1 MEDLIKDPETT
12 VIDVRE
18 INEFES
24 GHFEGAINIPLGS
37 IPMRI
42 AELKAMNGPIVV
54 YCRSGNRSGM
64 AMSLLKQDMTYL
76 GSHRKS
82 KSKISYYTSR

>member
-1 MEDLIKDPETT
+1 MEDLIKDPETR

-42 AELKAMNGPIVV
+42 DELKAMKGPIVL
-54 YCRSGNRSGM
+54 YCRSGNRSRM
-64 AMSLLKQDMTYL
+64 AMGLLKQAGIIDVYNGGALEDMLAYQD
-76 GSHRKS
+76 
-82 KSKISYYTSR
+82 

>member
-1 MEDLIKDPETT
+1 MEDLIKDPETR

-24 GHFEGAINIPLGS
+24 GHFEGAINIPLGN
-37 IPMRI
+37 IPIRI

-64 AMSLLKQDMTYL
+64 AMSLLKQAGLIDVYNGGALEDMLAYQD
-76 GSHRKS
+76 
-82 KSKISYYTSR
+82 

>member
-1 MEDLIKDPETT
+1 MEDLIKDPETR

-42 AELKAMNGPIVV
+42 DELKAMHGPIVL

-64 AMSLLKQDMTYL
+64 AMGLLKQAGIIDVYNGGALEDMLAYQD
-76 GSHRKS
+76 
-82 KSKISYYTSR
+82 

>member
-1 MEDLIKDPETT
+1 MEDLIKDPETR

-42 AELKAMNGPIVV
+42 AELKAMNGPIVL

-64 AMSLLKQDMTYL
+64 AMSLLKQAGLIDVFNGGALADMLAYQD
-76 GSHRKS
+76 
-82 KSKISYYTSR
+82 

>member
-1 MEDLIKDPETT
+1 MEDLIKDPETR

-42 AELKAMNGPIVV
+42 DELKTMKGPIVL

-64 AMSLLKQDMTYL
+64 AMGLLKKAGIIDVYNGGALEDMLAYQD
-76 GSHRKS
+76 
-82 KSKISYYTSR
+82 

>member
-1 MEDLIKDPETT
+1 MEDLIKDPETR

-24 GHFEGAINIPLGS
+24 GHIEGAINIPLGS

-64 AMSLLKQDMTYL
+64 AMSLLKQAGLNDVYNGGALEDMLAYQD
-76 GSHRKS
+76 
-82 KSKISYYTSR
+82 

>member
-1 MEDLIKDPETT
+1 MEDLIKDPETR

-42 AELKAMNGPIVV
+42 
-54 YCRSGNRSGM
+54 R
-64 AMSLLKQDMTYL
+64 
-76 GSHRKS
+76 
-82 KSKISYYTSR
+82 

>member
-1 MEDLIKDPETT
+1 MEDLIKDPETR

-64 AMSLLKQDMTYL
+64 AMSLLKQAGLIDVYNGGAL
-76 GSHRKS
+76 ED
-82 KSKISYYTSR
+82 ILAYQD

>member
-1 MEDLIKDPETT
+1 MEDLIKDPETR

-42 AELKAMNGPIVV
+42 AELKAMNGPIVL

-64 AMSLLKQDMTYL
+64 AMSLLKQAGLIDVYNGGALADMLAYQD
-76 GSHRKS
+76 
-82 KSKISYYTSR
+82 

>member
-42 AELKAMNGPIVV
+42 AELKAMNGPLSFIAEAVIVLEW
-54 YCRSGNRSGM
+54 R
-64 AMSLLKQDMTYL
+64 
-76 GSHRKS
+76 
-82 KSKISYYTSR
+82 

>member
-1 MEDLIKDPETT
+1 MEDLIKDPETR

-24 GHFEGAINIPLGS
+24 GHFEGAISIPLGS

-42 AELKAMNGPIVV
+42 DELKAMKGPIVL

-64 AMSLLKQDMTYL
+64 AMGLLKQAGIIDVYNGGALEDMLAYQD
-76 GSHRKS
+76 
-82 KSKISYYTSR
+82 

>member
-1 MEDLIKDPETT
+1 MEDLIKDPETR

-24 GHFEGAINIPLGS
+24 GHFEGAISIPLGS

-42 AELKAMNGPIVV
+42 DELKAMKGPIVL

-64 AMSLLKQDMTYL
+64 AMGFLKQAGIIDVYNGGALEDMLAYQD
-76 GSHRKS
+76 
-82 KSKISYYTSR
+82 